1 MQEYIL
7 GNIFGITQVLIGHP
21 FDTLKTN
28 IQNSTNTRIFFKNPR
43 LLYRGIKYPLL
54 MNSIGT
60 SFLFGNYDYFYRQT
74 NSNMISGVLTGF
86 ISAVAL
92 TPFDYKKIQLQTNT
106 SSNTSSNKLSTK
118 HSSIC
123 QNKLFPEIGKSV
135 KQIIK
140 QYYAGFT
147 YTLVREMISIPIYFY
162 TYEYLTEECKINPFF
177 AGGSAGISS
186 WLFTYPLDTLKT
198 RRQLYQ
204 TKSIIE
210 LTKIGNLFNGLGITL
225 VRAFIVNSTSFY
237 IYDLI
242 KNKHFILQ
250 DK

>member
-28 IQNSTNTRIFFKNPR
+28 IQNSTNTRIFLKNPR

-74 NSNMISGVLTGF
+74 NSNMFSGVLTGF
-86 ISAVAL
+86 ISAIAL
-92 TPFDYKKIQLQTNT
+92 TPFDYRKILQQTQNV
-106 SSNTSSNKLSTK
+106 NNHFRINQINK
-118 HSSIC
+118 
-123 QNKLFPEIGKSV
+123 
-135 KQIIK
+135 
-140 QYYAGFT
+140 YYSGFN
-147 YTLVREMISIPIYFY
+147 YTLLREVISIPIYFY
-162 TYEYLTEECKINPFF
+162 TYEYLIQDRGVNPFF
-177 AGGSAGISS
+177 AGGIAGINS

-210 LTKIGNLFNGLGITL
+210 LTKMGNLFNGLGITL

>member
-74 NSNMISGVLTGF
+74 NSNMFSGVLTGF

-92 TPFDYKKIQLQTNT
+92 TPFDYKKIQLQTNI
-106 SSNTSSNKLSTK
+106 SHPNNSR
-118 HSSIC
+118 II
-123 QNKLFPEIGKSV
+123 QNKQPI
-135 KQIIK
+135 KQTIK

-162 TYEYLTEECKINPFF
+162 TYEYLTAERNINAFF
-177 AGGSAGISS
+177 AGGIAGINS

-210 LTKIGNLFNGLGITL
+210 LTKMGNLFNGLGITL